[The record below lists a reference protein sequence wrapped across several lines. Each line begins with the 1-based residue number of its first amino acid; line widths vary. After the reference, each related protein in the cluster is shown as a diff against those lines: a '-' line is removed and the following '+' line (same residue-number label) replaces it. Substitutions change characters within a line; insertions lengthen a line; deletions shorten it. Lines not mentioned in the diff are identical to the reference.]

1 METHRIKLV
10 TIVAVTGFTIASRL
24 FATGGDW
31 FESPAKLSDTIEML
45 PGKSLGEIFL
55 ETSPKPPEA
64 ESIDVDAAASDVAAK
79 LGHEPL
85 PKLLKSADAWI
96 AQARASRDND
106 ACNLA
111 HDLHDAIAV
120 SASDPAAARD
130 YILWR
135 ISKDALSSN
144 IEQRAEAAKGPI
156 KANWLCACGASQF
169 SSGDRTACQKWFD
182 RVIKEFPTHPR
193 AEIAMFLKARCAF
206 SASRAEGADAAARS
220 KAIASFEAFRKKYPR
235 GPYESD
241 AFGWLGALAFDSENY
256 LKALE
261 HYIAQ
266 AEVPGHPETL
276 PTAIYNCERALVRVG
291 AKPDGNA
298 AFDLVAHHPRI
309 AMAFAYLV
317 LSAPE
322 ADNYDGK
329 WDNPADVK
337 KWRKTMLPRLAAAVA
352 KQKDAYKTDDWKPRY
367 LAILV
372 QAASAS
378 GNQAQALQLSGIS
391 ADQLLKSD
399 DLLFARGVALQRA
412 NRPSEA
418 IEAFQKF
425 LGAFPKSPMKPG
437 VSLRLA
443 LACQDNHQAGK
454 AIAVLSKILPRT
466 NENAAAATPTPAAKD
481 DESEET
487 SGDFDT
493 ETASETESLG
503 TRYTASDEY
512 PSGETDWKMSE
523 SSVYPNLSGADEDQI
538 QMLIDALLTFAPLPE
553 LEAEL
558 TDKNLSDADRTTLRA
573 VMAERY
579 LVAEDFVNA
588 KRFLTDVETQRR
600 VDRLESLTKE
610 AVWKGAEKADKMAA
624 LGNAWADAR
633 GLLLRQPLGT
643 RISIFDRQ
651 WNYDPLTKRDNGVA
665 VRHSAVEDE
674 LDDFDELHHAARW
687 WMRAA
692 RLAPK
697 TPLAAKCRLLALESI
712 PKIARASLYGE
723 ARAREIGVAS
733 VSREIYDKLQAE
745 APASAEAHEAAY
757 WSVPEVPLSAQ
768 HDPWVTDVPVRY
780 SWPNVCSD
788 DSAPRGYQF
797 SDGDAFEKVAR
808 LDPFRNDQRAEAPKD
823 VESRVKALRTD
834 ASGLEP
840 KDLLAEVQ
848 SLADD
853 LRSGATGPEDAGGV
867 NCMEDLAQFLSEP
880 GVSREA
886 AEVYVNLRL
895 DILHRTRGALPDPG
909 PSNEKKDNDES
920 VAAAIDDASKNQAFA
935 SLQDYLDFC
944 RMGLVSGARF
954 DVETDIKDPK
964 DEDKPV
970 TVISRDYKTM
980 QTMARDFLKKYPKS
994 KKREAAAFVLARA
1007 TYAASC
1013 PYYCCIGSPLPGT
1026 GPLEGIAEGKMS
1038 PYYEEPF
1045 DSKRV
1050 IAALEEYDRAYPK
1063 GRYEADIRNLRGA
1076 TWWRMDEWENALK
1089 ETVAQITDK
1098 AHSELQSE
1106 AGVRLANIFA
1116 ELTRA
1121 DHRQGVIAAIH
1132 TQSAALPY
1140 LQAYAAAANKAQ
1152 DHPLRYLQKFVSDQ
1166 FHIDVPKSEKES
1178 EAGE

>member
-10 TIVAVTGFTIASRL
+10 TIVAVAGFTITSSL

-31 FESPAKLSDTIEML
+31 FETPAKLSDTIEML

-55 ETSPKPPEA
+55 ETSPKPPEG
-64 ESIDVDAAASDVAAK
+64 ESLDVDAAARDVAAK
-79 LGHEPL
+79 LGNEPL

-135 ISKDALSSN
+135 IGKNAVPSTN
-144 IEQRAEAAKGPI
+144 IEERAEAAKGPI
-156 KANWLCACGASQF
+156 KANWLCARGASEF
-169 SSGDRTACQKWFD
+169 SAGDRIDCQKWFD
-182 RVIKEFPTHPR
+182 RVIKEFPKHPR
-193 AEIAMFLKARCAF
+193 AELAMFLKARCAF
-206 SASRAEGADAAARS
+206 SASRKEGADAAARTR
-220 KAIASFEAFRKKYPR
+220 AIASFEEFRKKYPR
-235 GPYESD
+235 GPYEAD
-241 AFGWLGALAFDSENY
+241 ALGWLGALAFDSEKY

-261 HYIAQ
+261 DYIAQ

-291 AKPDGNA
+291 AKPEGNA
-298 AFDLVAHHPRI
+298 AFDLVARHPRI

-337 KWRKTMLPRLAAAVA
+337 KWRKAMMPRLAAAVA
-352 KQKDAYKTDDWKPRY
+352 KQKDAYKANDWKPRY

-378 GNQAQALQLSGIS
+378 GNQAQALQLSEIS
-391 ADQLLKSD
+391 VDQLLKSD

-412 NRPSEA
+412 NRNSEA

-425 LGAFPKSPMKPG
+425 LSAFSKSPMTPG

-454 AIAVLSKILPRT
+454 ALSVLSKILPRT
-466 NENAAAATPTPAAKD
+466 KADTAAATPTPAAKD
-481 DESEET
+481 EEESADDSE
-487 SGDFDT
+487 S
-493 ETASETESLG
+493 ASVTDSLG
-503 TRYTASDEY
+503 TRFTASDEY
-512 PSGETDWKMSE
+512 PAGETDWKMSQ

-538 QMLIDALLTFAPLPE
+538 KMLIDALLTFSPLPE
-553 LEAEL
+553 LEAAL
-558 TDKNLSDADRTTLRA
+558 NDKALSDADRTALRG
-573 VMAERY
+573 VLAERY
-579 LVAEDFVNA
+579 LVAEDFLNA
-588 KRFLTDVETQRR
+588 KKFLTDAEARKR

-610 AVWKGAEKADKMAA
+610 STASGAEKADKMAL
-624 LGNAWADAR
+624 LGDAWADAR
-633 GLLLRQPLGT
+633 GMLLRQPLGT

-665 VRHSAVEDE
+665 IRHGAVEDE

-697 TPLAAKCRLLALESI
+697 TPLAAKCRLQALESI

-733 VSREIYDKLQAE
+733 VSREIYDKLQSE
-745 APASAEAHEAAY
+745 APTSAEAHGAAY
-757 WSVPEVPLSAQ
+757 WSVPEVPLTAQ

-780 SWPNVCSD
+780 SWPYICSD

-797 SDGDAFEKVAR
+797 SDREAFENVAA
-808 LDPFRNDQRAEAPKD
+808 LDPSRNEQRTEAPQD
-823 VESRVKALRTD
+823 VDSRVKALRTD
-834 ASGLEP
+834 AGGHEP
-840 KDLLAEVQ
+840 KDLLTEVQ

-886 AEVYVNLRL
+886 AEIYVNLRL
-895 DILHRTRGALPDPG
+895 DVLHRARGALPDPG
-909 PSNEKKDNDES
+909 PSDEKKDDDDS
-920 VAAAIDDASKNQAFA
+920 VAAAIDAASKNKAFA

-944 RMGLVSGARF
+944 HIGLVSGARF

-970 TVISRDYKTM
+970 TVISREYKTM

-1007 TYAASC
+1007 TYGASC
-1013 PYYCCIGSPLPGT
+1013 PYYCCVGLPLPGT
-1026 GPLEGIAEGKMS
+1026 GALDGIAEAKMS

-1045 DSKRV
+1045 DAKRV
-1050 IAALEEYDRAYPK
+1050 IAALDEYDLAYPK
-1063 GRYEADIRNLRGA
+1063 GRYAADVRNLRGA
-1076 TWWRMDEWENALK
+1076 TWWRMGEWEKALK

-1098 AHSELQSE
+1098 AHPELQPE

-1116 ELTRA
+1116 ELARA

-1140 LQAYAAAANKAQ
+1140 LQAYAAAANKTQ
-1152 DHPLRYLQKFVSDQ
+1152 DHPLRYLQKFVCDQ
-1166 FHIDVPKSEKES
+1166 FHIELPKPEKDS
-1178 EAGE
+1178 EAGQ